1 MLKSGEIVEVTIV
14 KEYVVESVVPGY
26 SCEGCVAQND
36 AKLCDQLPHCANVI
50 FVEKK

>member
-1 MLKSGEIVEVTIV
+1 MLKPGEIIEVTIV
-14 KEYVVESVVPGY
+14 KEYVVEPAVPIS

-36 AKLCDQLPHCANVI
+36 AKLCDQLPYCANVI